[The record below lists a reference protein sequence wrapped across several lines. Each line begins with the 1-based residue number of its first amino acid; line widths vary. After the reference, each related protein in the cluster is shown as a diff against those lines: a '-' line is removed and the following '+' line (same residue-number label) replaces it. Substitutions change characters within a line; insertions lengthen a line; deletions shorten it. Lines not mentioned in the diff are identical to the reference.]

1 MEFDVRLGQGT
12 DLNLEQ
18 HLKGWGRLSI
28 AWYPWM
34 AFLERT
40 WEPSRSYRAA
50 SGADFC
56 SVIVAGSV
64 LGPAQAI

>member
-28 AWYPWM
+28 GIPGWPFWKGRGSQA
-34 AFLERT
+34 E
-40 WEPSRSYRAA
+40 AA
-50 SGADFC
+50 ELPP
-56 SVIVAGSV
+56 V
-64 LGPAQAI
+64 LISAV